1 SRLRG
6 GEVDAV
12 EREPLLQLTLFGRR
26 SDRDLRGC
34 VGFAA
39 PAIADV
45 AGDGVSAG
53 SRAGG
58 VELSIGAGAADLAA
72 ARFVAVGELVVVGV
86 AGGRCDGGALADGD
100 RGRVCSAGDGGGRV
114 GLLLDRDVG
123 GGVGGAAASIVDSDR
138 DGVTSFF
145 DAVGIPVNFRAA
157 AF

>member
-12 EREPLLQLTLFGRR
+12 EREPLLQLALFGRR
-26 SDRDLRGC
+26 RDRNLRGC

-45 AGDGVSAG
+45 AGDGVSAR

-58 VELSIGAGAADLAA
+58 IELRIGAGSADLAA
-72 ARFVAVGELVVVGV
+72 ARFIAVGELVVVGV
-86 AGGRCDGGALADGD
+86 ARGRCDGGALADGD
-100 RGRVCSAGDGGGRV
+100 RGRVGGAGDGGGRV

-123 GGVGGAAASIVDSDR
+123 GGISGATASIVDGDR
-138 DGVTSFF
+138 DGVSAFF
-145 DAVGIPVNFRAA
+145 DAVGVPANFRAA
-157 AF
+157 